1 MSIFKGIRFEL
12 LVLIFITLSIFFSFN
27 LDLWFYK
34 YFKNI
39 SEWVNGDFLKEFFS
53 EITKLGSSSWYF
65 SITIIGF
72 VIFYLS
78 NKLQIIK
85 SKSTSNL
92 SNFFISSFVYILTVG
107 LITQIIKHV
116 VGRPRPNHTNFE
128 DVFSFKYFTL
138 ESNFH
143 SFPSGH
149 SSTIFIVCFIL
160 ASVLPKLRYFFY
172 FLASVVAFSRVIV
185 GAHFFTDIVAGA
197 ILALIL
203 FKILNKLIQ
212 NKYNKYRLSNLIP
225 EKNSEIF
232 YYILILFFSCVF
244 VTAGPSL
251 DLYVSSLFYKGA
263 SQFELQSFDLTSILF
278 RDILLPL
285 ILIYILILPI
295 VGRFFKIDK
304 IFFNYKFSIKEIV
317 LLLIS
322 QIISVLIFVNLIL
335 KNLWSRARPNDVLE
349 LGGKE
354 SFSPWFEIS
363 NACETNCSFVSGDA
377 SVGFSVIILYLIT
390 KKIIFLYAS
399 FVAGFVFGL
408 IRIMA
413 GGHFL
418 SDIFFAGFFTV
429 ILNIILFELY
439 KKYYAK

>member
-1 MSIFKGIRFEL
+1 MSIFKSIKFEL
-12 LVLIFITLSIFFSFN
+12 LFLVLITLSIFVSFS
-27 LDLWFYK
+27 LDLFFYS
-34 YFKNI
+34 YFINL
-39 SEWVNGDFLKEFFS
+39 SDWTNGVFLKEFFS

-72 VIFYLS
+72 VVFYT
-78 NKLQIIK
+78 NDRLQIVKTK
-85 SKSTSNL
+85 SAKNL

-107 LITQIIKHV
+107 IITQIVKHV
-116 VGRPRPNHTNFE
+116 VGRPRPNHTDFE
-128 DVFSFKYFTL
+128 DVFSFKYFTM
-138 ESNFH
+138 ESDFH

-160 ASVLPKLRYFFY
+160 VSIIPKLKYFFY
-172 FLASVVAFSRVIV
+172 FLASIVAFSRVIV

-203 FKILNKLIQ
+203 FKVLNKLTESKN
-212 NKYNKYRLSNLIP
+212 NKYKFSNLIP

-251 DLYVSSLFYKGA
+251 DLYVSSFFYKGE

-295 VGRFFKIDK
+295 VGLFLKINK
-304 IFFNYKFSIKEIV
+304 IFFNYKFSIKEIG
-317 LLLIS
+317 LLWIT
-322 QIISVLIFVNLIL
+322 QIISILIFVNLIL
-335 KNLWSRARPNDVLE
+335 KNFWGRARPNDVVE

-354 SFSPWFEIS
+354 SFSPWFKIT

-377 SVGFSVIILYLIT
+377 SVGFSIIILYLIT
-390 KKIIFLYAS
+390 KKTIFLYGS
-399 FVAGFVFGL
+399 FVVGLVLGL
-408 IRIMA
+408 IRIIA

-429 ILNIILFELY
+429 IVNILLFELY

>member
-1 MSIFKGIRFEL
+1 MSVFKSIKFEL
-12 LVLIFITLSIFFSFN
+12 LILVLVTLSIFVSFN
-27 LDLWFYK
+27 LDLWFYTSLL
-34 YFKNI
+34 NLNQL
-39 SEWVNGDFLKEFFS
+39 SSGVFLKEFFS
-53 EITKLGSSSWYF
+53 EITKLGSSSWYL
-65 SITIIGF
+65 SISIIGF
-72 VIFYLS
+72 VVFYINS
-78 NKLQIIK
+78 KLQVIK
-85 SKSTSNL
+85 TKSTNSL

-107 LITQIIKHV
+107 VITQIIKHV

-149 SSTIFIVCFIL
+149 SSTIFIVCFIFV
-160 ASVLPKLRYFFY
+160 SVLPKLKYFIY
-172 FLASVVAFSRVIV
+172 FLASVIAFSRVIV

-203 FKILNKLIQ
+203 FKILNKLIE
-212 NKYNKYRLSNLIP
+212 NKYNQYKLSNLIP

-232 YYILILFFSCVF
+232 NYILILFFSCVF

-251 DLYVSSLFYKGA
+251 DLYVSSLFYNGA
-263 SQFELQSFDLTSILF
+263 SQFELQSFDLASILF

-304 IFFNYKFSIKEIV
+304 IFLNYKFSIKEIIF
-317 LLLIS
+317 LWIS
-322 QIISVLIFVNLIL
+322 QIISVLIFVNLFL
-335 KNLWSRARPNDVLE
+335 KKFWGRARPNDVVE
-349 LGGKE
+349 FGGIE
-354 SFSPWFEIS
+354 SFSPWFEIT

-377 SVGFSVIILYLIT
+377 SVGFSIIVLYLIT
-390 KKIIFLYAS
+390 KKIIFLYGS
-399 FVAGFVFGL
+399 FVAGLVLGL

-418 SDIFFAGFFTV
+418 SDIFFAGIFIV
-429 ILNIILFELY
+429 ILNIILFEFY

>member
-1 MSIFKGIRFEL
+1 MSIFKSIRFEL
-12 LVLIFITLSIFFSFN
+12 LVLILITLSIFVSFS

-34 YFKNI
+34 YFINI
-39 SEWVNGDFLKEFFS
+39 SEWDNGVFLKEFFS

-72 VIFYLS
+72 VIFYI
-78 NKLQIIK
+78 NKKLQIIK
-85 SKSTSNL
+85 SRSTNNL
-92 SNFFISSFVYILTVG
+92 SIFFISSFVYILIVG

-116 VGRPRPNHTNFE
+116 VGRPRPNYTNFE
-128 DVFSFKYFTL
+128 DVFSFKSFTL

-160 ASVLPKLRYFFY
+160 VSVLPKLRYFFY

-203 FKILNKLIQ
+203 FKILNKLIETKF
-212 NKYNKYRLSNLIP
+212 NNYKLSNLVP
-225 EKNSEIF
+225 GKNSDVF
-232 YYILILFFSCVF
+232 YYILILFFGCVF

-251 DLYVSSLFYKGA
+251 DLFISGLFYYGA
-263 SQFELQSFDLTSILF
+263 SQFALQSFDLASILF

-295 VGRFFKIDK
+295 IGRLFKIDK

-317 LLLIS
+317 LLWIS

-335 KNLWSRARPNDVLE
+335 KNFWARARPNDVVE
-349 LGGKE
+349 FGGKE

-377 SVGFSVIILYLIT
+377 SVGFSFIILYLIT
-390 KKIIFLYAS
+390 KKIIFLYTS
-399 FVAGFVFGL
+399 FIIGFVFGL

-418 SDIFFAGFFTV
+418 SDIFFAGFFIV

>member
-1 MSIFKGIRFEL
+1 MSIFKSIKFEL
-12 LVLIFITLSIFFSFN
+12 LILAFITLSIFASYN
-27 LDLWFYK
+27 LDLFIFN
-34 YFKNI
+34 YFINLG
-39 SEWVNGDFLKEFFS
+39 EWVNGVLLKKFFS
-53 EITKLGSSSWYF
+53 EITKLGSSSWFF

-72 VIFYLS
+72 VVFYIN

-85 SKSTSNL
+85 TKSAKNI
-92 SNFFISSFVYILTVG
+92 SNFFIYSFVYILTVG
-107 LITQIIKHV
+107 IITQIIKHV
-116 VGRPRPNHTNFE
+116 VGRPRPNHTDFE
-128 DVFSFKYFTL
+128 DVFSFKYFTM

-160 ASVLPKLRYFFY
+160 VSVAPKLRYFFY

-203 FKILNKLIQ
+203 FKVLNKLIE
-212 NKYNKYRLSNLIP
+212 NKYNKYKLSNLIP

-295 VGRFFKIDK
+295 VGRFSKIDR
-304 IFFNYKFSIKEIV
+304 IFFNYQFSIKEIV
-317 LLLIS
+317 LLWLS
-322 QIISVLIFVNLIL
+322 QIISVLIFVNIIL
-335 KNLWSRARPNDVLE
+335 KNFWGRPRPNDVVE
-349 LGGKE
+349 FGGKE

-363 NACETNCSFVSGDA
+363 NVCETNCSFVSGDA

-418 SDIFFAGFFTV
+418 SDIFFAGFFIV

>member
-1 MSIFKGIRFEL
+1 MSIFKSIKFEL
-12 LVLIFITLSIFFSFN
+12 LFLLLVTLSIFVSFN
-27 LDLWFYK
+27 LDLWFYTNLLNLNQLSN
-34 YFKNI
+34 NI
-39 SEWVNGDFLKEFFS
+39 FLKEFFS

-72 VIFYLS
+72 VIFYINS
-78 NKLQIIK
+78 KLQIIK
-85 SKSTSNL
+85 TQSAKNL
-92 SNFFISSFVYILTVG
+92 SYFFISSFIYILTVG
-107 LITQIIKHV
+107 IITQIIKHV

-128 DVFSFKYFTL
+128 DVFSFKYFTM

-149 SSTIFIVCFIL
+149 SSTIFIICFIL
-160 ASVLPKLRYFFY
+160 VSALPKLKYFFY
-172 FLASVVAFSRVIV
+172 FLASIVAFSRVIV
-185 GAHFFTDIVAGA
+185 SAHFFTDIIAGA

-203 FKILNKLIQ
+203 FKVLNKLIE
-212 NKYNKYRLSNLIP
+212 NKYNKYKFSNLIP

-263 SQFELQSFDLTSILF
+263 SQFALQSFDIASIIF

-295 VGRFFKIDK
+295 FGRFFKIDK

-317 LLLIS
+317 LLWIS
-322 QIISVLIFVNLIL
+322 QIISVLIFVNLTL
-335 KNLWSRARPNDVLE
+335 KNFWGRARPNDIVE

-354 SFSPWFEIS
+354 SFSPWFEIT

-377 SVGFSVIILYLIT
+377 SVGFSIIILYLIT
-390 KKIIFLYAS
+390 KKIIFLYGS
-399 FVAGFVFGL
+399 FVAGLVLGL

-418 SDIFFAGFFTV
+418 SDIFFSGFFIV

-439 KKYYAK
+439 KKYYVK

>member
-1 MSIFKGIRFEL
+1 MSIFKSIRFEL
-12 LVLIFITLSIFFSFN
+12 LVLILITLSIFVSFN
-27 LDLWFYK
+27 LDLWFYT
-34 YFKNI
+34 NLLNLNQL
-39 SEWVNGDFLKEFFS
+39 SDGVFLKEFFS

-65 SITIIGF
+65 SISIIGF
-72 VIFYLS
+72 VVFYINS
-78 NKLQIIK
+78 KLQVIK
-85 SKSTSNL
+85 AKSTNNL

-107 LITQIIKHV
+107 VITQIIKHV

-160 ASVLPKLRYFFY
+160 VSVLPKLRYFFY
-172 FLASVVAFSRVIV
+172 FLASVVAFSRVVV

-203 FKILNKLIQ
+203 FKILNKLIE
-212 NKYNKYRLSNLIP
+212 NKYNNYKLSNLIP

-244 VTAGPSL
+244 VTVGPSL
-251 DLYVSSLFYKGA
+251 DLYVSALFYKGA
-263 SQFELQSFDLTSILF
+263 TQFELQSFDLASILF

-317 LLLIS
+317 LLWIS

-335 KNLWSRARPNDVLE
+335 KNFWGRARPNDVVE

-390 KKIIFLYAS
+390 RKIIFLYAS
-399 FVAGFVFGL
+399 FFAGFVFGL

-418 SDIFFAGFFTV
+418 SDIFFAGFFIV

>member
-1 MSIFKGIRFEL
+1 MSIFKSIKFEL
-12 LVLIFITLSIFFSFN
+12 LILVLVTLSIFFSFSS
-27 LDLWFYK
+27 DLWFHR
-34 YFKNI
+34 YFTNL
-39 SEWVNGDFLKEFFS
+39 SEWENGVFLKEFFS

-65 SITIIGF
+65 SIAITGF
-72 VIFYLS
+72 VIFYIN

-85 SKSTSNL
+85 TKSTNDI
-92 SNFFISSFVYILTVG
+92 SNFFISFFVYVLTVG
-107 LITQIIKHV
+107 IITQIIKHM

-128 DVFSFKYFTL
+128 DVFNFKYFTL

-160 ASVLPKLRYFFY
+160 VSVVPKLRYFFY
-172 FLASVVAFSRVIV
+172 FLASIVAFSRVIV

-203 FKILNKLIQ
+203 FKVLNNLIED
-212 NKYNKYRLSNLIP
+212 KYNKYKFSNLIP

-232 YYILILFFSCVF
+232 YYFLILFFCCVF

-317 LLLIS
+317 LLWIS

-335 KNLWSRARPNDVLE
+335 KNFWGRVRPNDVVE

-354 SFSPWFEIS
+354 FFSPWFEIR

-418 SDIFFAGFFTV
+418 SDIFFAGIFIV

-439 KKYYAK
+439 KKYYAS

>member
-1 MSIFKGIRFEL
+1 MSIFKSIKFEL
-12 LVLIFITLSIFFSFN
+12 LILALITLSIFASFS
-27 LDLWFYK
+27 LDLFFYS
-34 YFKNI
+34 YYTNL
-39 SEWVNGDFLKEFFS
+39 SERVNGVFLKEFFS

-65 SITIIGF
+65 SIATIGF
-72 VIFYLS
+72 IIFYIN

-85 SKSTSNL
+85 TKSAKNL

-107 LITQIIKHV
+107 IITQIIKHV
-116 VGRPRPNHTNFE
+116 VGRPRPNHTDFE
-128 DVFSFKYFTL
+128 DVFNFKYFTM
-138 ESNFH
+138 ESSFH

-160 ASVLPKLRYFFY
+160 VSVVPRLKYFFY

-203 FKILNKLIQ
+203 FKVLNKLIED
-212 NKYNKYRLSNLIP
+212 KYNKYKFSNLIP

-232 YYILILFFSCVF
+232 YYILILFFCCVF
-244 VTAGPSL
+244 VTAGPTL
-251 DLYVSSLFYKGA
+251 DIYVSSLFYKGE
-263 SQFELQSFDLTSILF
+263 SQFELQSYDLTSIFF

-285 ILIYILILPI
+285 ILIYILIFPI

-304 IFFNYKFSIKEIV
+304 IFFNYRFSIKEIV
-317 LLLIS
+317 LLWIS
-322 QIISVLIFVNLIL
+322 QIISVLIFVNIIL
-335 KNLWSRARPNDVLE
+335 KNFWGRARPNDVLE
-349 LGGKE
+349 LGGEE
-354 SFSPWFEIS
+354 SFSPWFEIR

-377 SVGFSVIILYLIT
+377 SVGFSIIILYLVT
-390 KKIIFLYAS
+390 KKIVFLYAS
-399 FVAGFVFGL
+399 FVAGCVFGL

-418 SDIFFAGFFTV
+418 SDILFAGFFIV

-439 KKYYAK
+439 KKYYVK

>member
-1 MSIFKGIRFEL
+1 
-12 LVLIFITLSIFFSFN
+12 V
-27 LDLWFYK
+27 
-34 YFKNI
+34 
-39 SEWVNGDFLKEFFS
+39 
-53 EITKLGSSSWYF
+53 
-65 SITIIGF
+65 
-72 VIFYLS
+72 
-78 NKLQIIK
+78 
-85 SKSTSNL
+85 
-92 SNFFISSFVYILTVG
+92 
-107 LITQIIKHV
+107 
-116 VGRPRPNHTNFE
+116 
-128 DVFSFKYFTL
+128 

-160 ASVLPKLRYFFY
+160 VSVVPKLRYFFY
-172 FLASVVAFSRVIV
+172 FLASVVALSRVIV

-203 FKILNKLIQ
+203 FKVLNKLIE
-212 NKYNKYRLSNLIP
+212 NKYNKYKFSNLIP

-251 DLYVSSLFYKGA
+251 DLYVSSLFYKGE

-317 LLLIS
+317 LLWIS

-335 KNLWSRARPNDVLE
+335 KNFWGRARPNDVVE

-377 SVGFSVIILYLIT
+377 SVGFSIIILYLIT
-390 KKIIFLYAS
+390 KNIIFLYAS

-418 SDIFFAGFFTV
+418 SDIFFAGFFIV

-439 KKYYAK
+439 KKYYVK

>member
-1 MSIFKGIRFEL
+1 MSIFKSIKFEL
-12 LVLIFITLSIFFSFN
+12 LILAFITLSIFASFN
-27 LDLWFYK
+27 LDLFIYN
-34 YFKNI
+34 YFINL
-39 SEWVNGDFLKEFFS
+39 SEWVNGIFLKEFFS

-72 VIFYLS
+72 FIFYIN

-85 SKSTSNL
+85 IKSAKNL
-92 SNFFISSFVYILTVG
+92 SNFFISSFVYILIVG
-107 LITQIIKHV
+107 IITQIIKHV
-116 VGRPRPNHTNFE
+116 VGRPRPNHTDFE
-128 DVFSFKYFTL
+128 DVFSFKYFTM

-160 ASVLPKLRYFFY
+160 VSVAPKLRYFFY

-197 ILALIL
+197 ILALIS
-203 FKILNKLIQ
+203 FKVLNKLIE
-212 NKYNKYRLSNLIP
+212 NEYNKYKFSNLIP
-225 EKNSEIF
+225 QKNSEIF

-244 VTAGPSL
+244 VTASPYL
-251 DLYVSSLFYKGA
+251 DLYVSSWFYKGA

-295 VGRFFKIDK
+295 FGSFFKIDR
-304 IFFNYKFSIKEIV
+304 IFFNYQFSIKEIV
-317 LLLIS
+317 LLWIS

-335 KNLWSRARPNDVLE
+335 KNIWGRARPNDVVE

-354 SFSPWFEIS
+354 TFSPWFEIS

-390 KKIIFLYAS
+390 KKIIFLYTS
-399 FVAGFVFGL
+399 FVAGFIFGL

-418 SDIFFAGFFTV
+418 SDIFFAGFFVV
-429 ILNIILFELY
+429 ILNIILFKLY